1 MEPATLYEQWTENNH
16 RHQWVID
23 VRDQLAEHTNLDD
36 PIPRRKSE
44 LQPYMAKYKGVIT
57 RQLKAAA
64 EDGES
69 VTTDA
74 DQEGDS

>member
-1 MEPATLYEQWTENNH
+1 MDAETLLDTWERNQH
-16 RHQWVID
+16 RPQWVID
-23 VRDQLAEHTNLDD
+23 AREQLTEHTNLNE
-36 PIPRRKSE
+36 PIPRRKSD
-44 LQPYMAKYKGVIT
+44 LRPFLDKYKGVIT

>member
-1 MEPATLYEQWTENNH
+1 MDAETLLDTWERNQH
-16 RHQWVID
+16 RPQWVID
-23 VRDQLAEHTNLDD
+23 AREQIAEHTNLNES
-36 PIPRRKSE
+36 IPRRKSE
-44 LQPYMAKYKGVIT
+44 LQSYMAKYKGVIT

-69 VTTDA
+69 DNTDA